1 MSIKDASALFQQPL
15 NFVHQI
21 EQGKHIVLFY
31 EELEYAKMI
40 SFQFIKSGLTNKKDC
55 SYVSEEEIE
64 SVKREMSDSGVDV
77 KKFTKNSQLHIYQV
91 SSLTD
96 YHPGDSHNGET
107 ELIVSKREQ
116 KPGTDDTTILKNPSK
131 ISQSDRIVLRCVYN
145 VNTEERIK
153 SNLEWEHDYRFKNLK
168 DTRTTLVST
177 YPVNDIIPTIS
188 DSIGPYGKW
197 MNTLLELY
205 DGVIFARRFWKGV
218 AFNLD

>member
-1 MSIKDASALFQQPL
+1 MSIKDTSALFQQPL

-55 SYVSEEEIE
+55 SYLSEEEIE
-64 SVKREMSDSGVDV
+64 SVKREMSDSGVAV
-77 KKFTKNSQLHIYQV
+77 KKFTKNKQLHIYQV

-96 YHPGDSHNGET
+96 YNPRDAHNGQT
-107 ELIVSKREQ
+107 EPIAVDGENKT
-116 KPGTDDTTILKNPSK
+116 TDDTAILKNPSK
-131 ISQSDRIVLRCVYN
+131 ICQSDRIVLRCVYKI
-145 VNTEERIK
+145 NTQEQIK
-153 SNLEWEHDYRFKNLK
+153 SNLKWEHDYRFKNLK
-168 DTRTTLVST
+168 DTGTTVVCT
-177 YPVNDIIPTIS
+177 YPVNEIIPTIS
-188 DSIGPYGKW
+188 DPTGPYGKW

>member
-1 MSIKDASALFQQPL
+1 MSIKDTSALFQQPL

-40 SFQFIKSGLTNKKDC
+40 SFQFIRNGLSHRKDC
-55 SYVSEEEIE
+55 SYLSEEEVQT
-64 SVKREMSDSGVDV
+64 VKRDMSDTGVDV
-77 KKFTKNSQLHIYQV
+77 KKFTQNNQLHIYQV
-91 SSLTD
+91 PSLTD
-96 YHPGDSHNGET
+96 YHPGGSRIE
-107 ELIVSKREQ
+107 EQ
-116 KPGTDDTTILKNPSK
+116 EPAVDDTALLKNPSK
-131 ISQSDRIVLRCVYN
+131 ISQSDRIVLRCVYKI
-145 VNTEERIK
+145 NTQEQIK
-153 SNLEWEHDYRFKNLK
+153 SNLKWEHDYRFKNLK
-168 DTRTTLVST
+168 DTGTTVVCT

-188 DSIGPYGKW
+188 DSTGPYGKW

>member
-1 MSIKDASALFQQPL
+1 
-15 NFVHQI
+15 
-21 EQGKHIVLFY
+21 
-31 EELEYAKMI
+31 MI
-40 SFQFIKSGLTNKKDC
+40 SFQFIKNGLVNKKDC
-55 SYVSEEEIE
+55 SYVSVEEIE

-96 YHPGDSHNGET
+96 YHPADSGIVET
-107 ELIVSKREQ
+107 ELLGLKGEQ
-116 KPGTDDTTILKNPSK
+116 KPATDDTAILKNPSK

-145 VNTEERIK
+145 VNTEEQMK
-153 SNLEWEHDYRFKNLK
+153 SNLKWEHDYRFKNLK